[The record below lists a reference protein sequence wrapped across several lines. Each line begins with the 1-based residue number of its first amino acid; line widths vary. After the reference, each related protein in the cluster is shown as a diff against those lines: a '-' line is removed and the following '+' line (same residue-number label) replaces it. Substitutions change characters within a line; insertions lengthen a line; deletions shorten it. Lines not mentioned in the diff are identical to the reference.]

1 MGDQKLV
8 VQQHTDAND
17 DGLNAS
23 CREAEVLRSATP
35 AQGPRLASLPMTPG
49 HAGLNSP
56 DTTTPLRSSRTAD
69 NTPTRLK
76 KLVQG

>member
-8 VQQHTDAND
+8 VQQPTVAND
-17 DGLNAS
+17 DGLNA
-23 CREAEVLRSATP
+23 REAEVLRSATP